1 MAFDI
6 YLDPNDSDPYKPD
19 ETSPLSGSSHCSSSS
34 LVVSALRVLANDIE
48 CEDGIANACV
58 EEAADRIEELVEE
71 RDMLRNA
78 ISGIRD
84 AVLNERF
91 QLAGAGLDCD
101 QVNAVLGIIDDH
113 VTLDD

>member
-1 MAFDI
+1 MNKPKDT
-6 YLDPNDSDPYKPD
+6 DRDSCA
-19 ETSPLSGSSHCSSSS
+19 SHCSSSS
-34 LVVSALRVLANDIE
+34 VVVSALRVLANDIE

-78 ISGIRD
+78 ILGIRD
-84 AVLNERF
+84 AVLYERF
-91 QLAGAGLDCD
+91 QLAEAGLDCD